1 MKSLLLA
8 TAIGLAAGA
17 ASANDFEPSM
27 RYYTESEVIGW
38 ASDPVLID
46 AIRKQNR
53 RHADLSDAEVA
64 ALDRRWQAEVDA
76 ASRPTID
83 GVLSN
88 AASDFLRDRQA
99 ASAGVISEVFVMD
112 NRGLN
117 VAASDATSDYWQGDE
132 AKFTETFGRPAG
144 TMHVSD
150 VEFDASTQSYLGQVS
165 LPIIDPDTGQSIGAI
180 TVGLN
185 AEMLF

>member
-8 TAIGLAAGA
+8 TALGLVAGA

-27 RYYTESEVIGW
+27 RYYTENEVLVW
-38 ASDPVLID
+38 TSDPVLID

-53 RHADLSDAEVA
+53 RHAELSDADIT
-64 ALDRRWQAEVDA
+64 ALDRRWQAEVNA
-76 ASRPTID
+76 ESRPTID

-88 AASDFLRDRQA
+88 PASDFLRDRQA

-132 AKFTETFGRPAG
+132 AKWQKTYLRGPGAV
-144 TMHVSD
+144 HVGD
-150 VEFDASTQSYLGQVS
+150 VEMDESTQQFQAQVS
-165 LPIIDPDTGQSIGAI
+165 VSVVDPASGAVIGAV
-180 TVGLN
+180 TVGVNVDAL
-185 AEMLF
+185 

>member
-8 TAIGLAAGA
+8 TALGLVAGA

-27 RYYTESEVIGW
+27 RYYTENEVLVW
-38 ASDPVLID
+38 TSDPVLID

-53 RHADLSDAEVA
+53 RHAELSDADIT
-64 ALDRRWQAEVDA
+64 ALDRRWQAEVNA
-76 ASRPTID
+76 ESRPTID

-88 AASDFLRDRQA
+88 PASDFLRDRQA

-117 VAASDATSDYWQGDE
+117 VAASAATSDYWQGDE

>member
-8 TAIGLAAGA
+8 AALSLGAVA

-27 RYYTESEVIGW
+27 RSYVETEVIGW
-38 ASDPVLID
+38 TSDPVLVA
-46 AIRKQNR
+46 AIRAQND
-53 RHADLSDAEVA
+53 RHAALTSSDISS
-64 ALDRRWQAEVDA
+64 LDRRWRDEVEA
-76 ASRPTID
+76 AARPTID
-83 GVLSN
+83 SVLTN
-88 AASDFLRDRQA
+88 AASDFLRERQT

-117 VAASDATSDYWQGDE
+117 VAASAATSDYWQGDE
-132 AKFTETFGRPAG
+132 PKFTETYGKPAG
-144 TMHVSD
+144 TMFVDD
-150 VEFDASTQSYLGQVS
+150 VEFDESTQSYLGQVS
-165 LPIIDPDTGQSIGAI
+165 LPILDPDTGQPIGAI